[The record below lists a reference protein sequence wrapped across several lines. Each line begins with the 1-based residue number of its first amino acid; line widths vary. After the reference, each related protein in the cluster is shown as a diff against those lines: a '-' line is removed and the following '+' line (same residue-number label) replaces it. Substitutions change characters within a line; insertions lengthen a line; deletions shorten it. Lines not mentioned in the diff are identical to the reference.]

1 METTAQ
7 AAMIAMSP
15 PSMTDRSRRTAPD
28 LGPAYGLADAAAKPD
43 AMIRPTGV
51 AIANPT
57 FG

>member
-1 METTAQ
+1 
-7 AAMIAMSP
+7 
-15 PSMTDRSRRTAPD
+15 MTDRSRRTAPD